1 MEEIPAEHVL
11 NWDQTGIEL
20 VSCSS
25 WTMEQEGS
33 KRVELLGANNK
44 RQISSTEDTML
55 EYITTIIVPYVE
67 AIRHD
72 LGKESAALVIL
83 YNLKGR
89 LSIVSQISLMPT
101 TFIYLPTP
109 QTCCSQWIFC
119 TSGMLTREYVK
130 LSTDPS
136 PPWSC
141 LPLVELVLR
150 QTFAI
155 RDLRPYCQ

>member
-11 NWDQTGIEL
+11 NWDQTGIKL

-89 LSIVSQISLMPT
+89 LSINSVSNLFDAHNIYIPANT
-101 TFIYLPTP
+101 TD
-109 QTCCSQWIFC
+109 
-119 TSGMLTREYVK
+119 MLQPMDILY
-130 LSTDPS
+130 
-136 PPWSC
+136 
-141 LPLVELVLR
+141 
-150 QTFAI
+150 
-155 RDLRPYCQ
+155 